1 MKNLPSKIPDQ
12 ILTKLPKDPVS
23 NAAQG
28 FTMLVSAYQE
38 YKTIC
43 QYEHTKRDA
52 IQAWKEVQV
61 GKTNAQREFL
71 ENYLK
76 ERFQERRHEID
87 EMFKRL
93 DEGIASDNPELIGK
107 AMSAIENTVKSSPL
121 QEASQILLA
130 MNDPNVEKIEF

>member
-1 MKNLPSKIPDQ
+1 MKNLPTTIPTTVLSKM
-12 ILTKLPKDPVS
+12 PKDPVS

-28 FTMLVSAYQE
+28 FTMLVSAYKE

-43 QYEHTKRDA
+43 QQEHTKREA

-61 GKTNAQREFL
+61 GRTNAQRDFL
-71 ENYLK
+71 ESYLK
-76 ERFQERRHEID
+76 ERFTERKHVID

-93 DEGIASDNPELIGK
+93 DEGIANDNPELISM

-121 QEASQILLA
+121 QEASQVLMAL
-130 MNDPNVEKIEF
+130 NDPNVDKIEF

>member
-1 MKNLPSKIPDQ
+1 MKSLPSKIPDQ

-76 ERFQERRHEID
+76 ERFQERRHVID

>member
-1 MKNLPSKIPDQ
+1 MKNLPSKIPEQ
-12 ILTKLPKDPVS
+12 VLTKIPKDPVS

-28 FTMLVSAYQE
+28 FNMLVSAYKE

-43 QYEHTKRDA
+43 QQEHTKREA
-52 IQAWKEVQV
+52 IQAWKEAQV
-61 GKTNAQREFL
+61 GRTNAQREFL

-76 ERFQERRHEID
+76 ERFQERKHVID

-93 DEGIASDNPELIGK
+93 DEGIETDNPQIISM

-121 QEASQILLA
+121 QEASQILIA
-130 MNDPNVEKIEF
+130 MNDPNVDKIEF

>member
-76 ERFQERRHEID
+76 ERFQERRHVID